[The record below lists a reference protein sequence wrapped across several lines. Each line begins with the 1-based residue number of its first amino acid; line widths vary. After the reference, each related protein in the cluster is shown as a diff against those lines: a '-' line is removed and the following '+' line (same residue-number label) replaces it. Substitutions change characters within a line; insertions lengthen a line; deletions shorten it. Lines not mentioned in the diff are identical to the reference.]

1 MKKIARTLGI
11 VLIFGTIMVV
21 MNYFAPDRLEAKM
34 HEEQKELTEKLEQ
47 AETDA
52 LKALSEEKEKQS
64 DVVAKRV
71 EGEGITS
78 TLASEEV
85 EGVFHVKLETTKGD
99 IIIECHTEWAPIGT
113 AHLRTA
119 VEAGV
124 YDDVAFFRVV
134 EDFMVQF
141 GIAGDP
147 AVSDE
152 WGKKTIK
159 RDTVEHTNVRGTV
172 TFAQLS
178 GNLDSRTTQ
187 LFINFSDRN
196 ARLDRDGF
204 SPIGVVIEGM
214 DVADSLNSE
223 YRELPN
229 QFEIQSKGNDYLR
242 KNFPN
247 LDYITK
253 ATVID
258 DISKVDTRAAA
269 SAANNADDSNEA
281 KSRTQTIEEDTM
293 TDGGLRA
300 IMVTSK
306 GTIRLDLFAK
316 ETPITVASFAN
327 LVQRGYYD
335 GLTFHRVID
344 NFMIQGGCP
353 LGTGTGDPGY
363 KFQDEFDPSL
373 KHNKPGILSMAN
385 SGPGTNGSQFFITH
399 GPTPHLDGKHTVW
412 GEVVGP
418 EDQEVVDAIAGGD
431 KIESVTIEGDTAEL
445 FESVADHLAKW
456 NAVLDAK

>member
-1 MKKIARTLGI
+1 MKKLARTLGV

-21 MNYFAPDRLEAKM
+21 MNHFAPDRLEAKM
-34 HEEQKELTEKLEQ
+34 LAEQNELTAKLEQ
-47 AETDA
+47 AEKDA
-52 LKALSEEKEKQS
+52 VAQQEEQEEE
-64 DVVAKRV
+64 V
-71 EGEGITS
+71 TS
-78 TLASEEV
+78 PPTSEEV

-99 IIIECHTEWAPIGT
+99 IIIECHPEWAPIGT

-124 YDDVAFFRVV
+124 YDDASFFRVL
-134 EDFMVQF
+134 DNFMVQF

-147 AVSDE
+147 AVSAK
-152 WGKKTIK
+152 WGKKSIK
-159 RDTVEHTNVRGTV
+159 RDTVEHANTRGTV
-172 TFAQLS
+172 SFAQQ
-178 GNLDSRTTQ
+178 GNDLDSRTTQ
-187 LFINFSDRN
+187 LFINFSDDN
-196 ARLDRDGF
+196 ARRLDRLGF
-204 SPIGVVIEGM
+204 SPIGIVVEGM
-214 DVADSLNSE
+214 DVADSINSE
-223 YRELPN
+223 YKELPN
-229 QFEIQSKGNDYLR
+229 QFEVQFKGNVYLR

-253 ATVID
+253 ATVI
-258 DISKVDTRAAA
+258 
-269 SAANNADDSNEA
+269 DDSNEA

-300 IMVTSK
+300 TMVTSK
-306 GTIRLDLFAK
+306 GAIRLNLFAK
-316 ETPITVASFAN
+316 ETPITVASFVN

-353 LGTGTGDPGY
+353 LGTGTGGPGY
-363 KFQDEFDPSL
+363 QFQDEFDASL

-385 SGPGTNGSQFFITH
+385 AGPGTNGSQFFITH

-418 EDQEVVDAIAGGD
+418 EDQDVVNAIAGGD
-431 KIESVTIEGDTAEL
+431 TIESVTIEGDTAEF
-445 FESVADHLAKW
+445 FESVADQLAKW
-456 NAVLDAK
+456 NAVLDAQ